1 MAPFDAID
9 KTAFARAASS
19 GASAMKMKSYWP
31 VTIKKSFR
39 IKPHDWNSFLAA
51 SRRDGLSLMSP
62 SPLLVQRA
70 KQMYVGIPFY
80 LRPQLYSDH
89 FIVVKPW
96 RALAKIERG
105 PNLSFRSEE
114 RRVGKECRSRWSPY

>member
-31 VTIKKSFR
+31 VTMKKSFR

-51 SRRDGLSLMSP
+51 FQSLAGPTSQANIRRHSLLPPGVIVFGPVRSCQTFGK
-62 SPLLVQRA
+62 PLANL
-70 KQMYVGIPFY
+70 
-80 LRPQLYSDH
+80 
-89 FIVVKPW
+89 
-96 RALAKIERG
+96 LA
-105 PNLSFRSEE
+105 NLSEDRKESEPLVRGDKDPN
-114 RRVGKECRSRWSPY
+114 RRGSMQNI

>member
-31 VTIKKSFR
+31 VTIKKPFR

-62 SPLLVQRA
+62 SPLLVHRA
-70 KQMYVGIPFY
+70 KQMYVGIP
-80 LRPQLYSDH
+80 LLPPGV
-89 FIVVKPW
+89 IVFGPLHGCQTFGEP
-96 RALAKIERG
+96 LA
-105 PNLSFRSEE
+105 N
-114 RRVGKECRSRWSPY
+114 